1 MAQVLGR
8 AYPLDSPDALRFSFR
23 RHQIKSLSL
32 LCAIAAVASS
42 APATLLAQEAAQP
55 APEVRARP
63 LTFEVR
69 SQAPDDELLEV
80 ARAADVALFV
90 DATDLPK
97 EASAFETEF
106 PNQKQWYLENLFNE
120 LGPSRHLAWEIRQ
133 DDRAVVA
140 GPEPDLKAV
149 RLALLAGGGVDVAAP
164 KMDQATFNARLTD
177 YLQREKGWK
186 GAGTE
191 LNTTIALADLPP
203 DLKYEMMVR
212 AQQGALHES
221 LGGASM
227 LRKLIAEETWQS
239 ARISIGVDQGKSFLG
254 LIFKTP
260 TSDIG
265 QQLTPLPQAAPR
277 QR

>member
-1 MAQVLGR
+1 M
-8 AYPLDSPDALRFSFR
+8 
-23 RHQIKSLSL
+23 
-32 LCAIAAVASS
+32 
-42 APATLLAQEAAQP
+42 
-55 APEVRARP
+55 RARILP
-63 LTFEVR
+63 FEAR
-69 SQAPDDELLEV
+69 SQAPDDELIEV

-97 EASAFETEF
+97 EASAFETAF

-133 DDRAVVA
+133 DDQAVVA
-140 GPEPDLKAV
+140 GPEPDIKAV
-149 RLALLAGGGVDVAAP
+149 RQALLAGGGVDVAAP
-164 KMDQATFNARLTD
+164 KMEEAAFNARLVD
-177 YLQREKGWK
+177 YIQREKGWQ
-186 GAGTE
+186 GPGTE
-191 LNTTIALADLPP
+191 LITPITFALADLPP

-239 ARISIGVDQGKSFLG
+239 ARISIGVDQGRSFLG

-260 TSDIG
+260 TSEIG
-265 QQLTPLPQAAPR
+265 QQLTPLPQPAPR
-277 QR
+277 QRQ